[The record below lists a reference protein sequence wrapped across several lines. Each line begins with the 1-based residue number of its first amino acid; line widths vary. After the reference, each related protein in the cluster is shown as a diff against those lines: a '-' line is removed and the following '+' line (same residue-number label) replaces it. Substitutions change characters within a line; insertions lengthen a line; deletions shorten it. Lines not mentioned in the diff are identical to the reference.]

1 MRRRIVESDVFACD
15 LTYLNDNVLFELGY
29 AIANRKEI
37 WISMDP
43 EANPRSRRTYRSLG
57 LGAIHYITQ
66 TNFQDL
72 AHGLERAAQD
82 THYLLDDFLK
92 TDTAGQPSLLYLT
105 VQPGTTS
112 SINLAEY
119 LTVNAPPVP
128 LIVDDPAEMKQPLA
142 WYINNL
148 RRGLGT
154 IIHLKRNDIQSNDE
168 FNAKY
173 ALIAGVAVGLDVA
186 TLMLAHNPY
195 RTCVDFDE
203 LLKIHRTAE
212 EAMFHVAPWLNT
224 TKIRYHQRSV
234 PTPISRTAN
243 FLRAIDMGEYVAE
256 YEEDRLENYFV
267 ETAEY
272 LQALQGNQT
281 LFVGRKGTGKTANLI
296 RIETELHKDRRN
308 SRIET
313 RLVDLNDWLFNVGWH
328 ATRWRRQIILIF
340 ADLTGVTKP

>member
-105 VQPGTTS
+105 VQPGTTA

-173 ALIAGVAVGLDVA
+173 ALIAGVAVGLDVP
-186 TLMLAHNPY
+186 H
-195 RTCVDFDE
+195 
-203 LLKIHRTAE
+203 
-212 EAMFHVAPWLNT
+212 
-224 TKIRYHQRSV
+224 
-234 PTPISRTAN
+234 
-243 FLRAIDMGEYVAE
+243 
-256 YEEDRLENYFV
+256 
-267 ETAEY
+267 
-272 LQALQGNQT
+272 
-281 LFVGRKGTGKTANLI
+281 
-296 RIETELHKDRRN
+296 
-308 SRIET
+308 
-313 RLVDLNDWLFNVGWH
+313 
-328 ATRWRRQIILIF
+328 
-340 ADLTGVTKP
+340 